1 MSNFLQDG
9 LETPALSGFDVT
21 FFLKKA
27 VIYNVKSSLLK
38 SFCRFLVT
46 SCLYPILK
54 QRQINGFKHRFTYLY
69 NVSHSAHTSVAGWLG
84 GQVVQI
90 NAKVIIEKRCFR

>member
-1 MSNFLQDG
+1 LSNFLQDG

-54 QRQINGFKHRFTYLY
+54 QRQINGFKHLINISLQRVPFCTYLGGGL
-69 NVSHSAHTSVAGWLG
+69 AGRSG
-84 GQVVQI
+84 GADQ
-90 NAKVIIEKRCFR
+90 C